1 MSESCGRV
9 LLKRSDI
16 RTLQGFASGLFFRCL
31 HEVNHRKN
39 KNKPP
44 AKVFQYWYDG
54 FLKKVSRNC
63 WKLLSFGRPLPA
75 QSLQL
80 RHRDHSNARKHLTDT
95 VTHTTMQF
103 SSTFF
108 WGCDLSP
115 PWHQLHELLASIKRR
130 HGRASPTSSPI
141 RNSLEG
147 VARARACARS
157 SKGFQALT
165 APEIPKSN
173 PQAAHRG
180 AQLLSSPMKA
190 SQRICSKEWI
200 D

>member
-16 RTLQGFASGLFFRCL
+16 RTLQGFASALFFRCL

-147 VARARACARS
+147 VARARVRAQLQRFPSVDS
-157 SKGFQALT
+157 SG
-165 APEIPKSN
+165 N
-173 PQAAHRG
+173 PQIKPASSSSRCAA
-180 AQLLSSPMKA
+180 AQLTHESFTTHL
-190 SQRICSKEWI
+190 Q
-200 D
+200 